1 MLDGILGRGF
11 ATKCKSLI
19 KAIKSRIDVIRR
31 KKSATLKFLKKDIAD
46 LLANGLDINAYGRVE
61 GYIAELVLSS
71 CYDFIDK
78 CCDFVTKHVSVMQK
92 LSDCPEDCREAVSSL
107 MFAAA
112 RFSDLPELRELRHIF
127 HERYENSL
135 DVFANKQLVENSAS
149 NPSTMERKVMVMHDI
164 ASEFSIKW
172 DSKAFERR
180 MSEPV
185 VIPQPQDRTKKYGSF
200 HVNGEDNKSN
210 YGKQDRLKK
219 YGSFHVNGDDN
230 KSNDGKQDR
239 LKKYGSFHVNGDDNK
254 SNDGKQDRPKKYGS
268 FHVNGDDNKSNDG
281 KSADPPRD
289 ELKVD
294 KNGHKWEFS
303 VEDKLRQGREEAFA
317 RRENLDI
324 PLPQKQEVVEKD
336 DIAFKTARLSSS
348 TSGKRI
354 ERVNGGGKV
363 QDGRENSVPG
373 IDNQDVLTQRKPD
386 LNPNNYA
393 APRSRSQD
401 KDLFVPDSYANEYG
415 VQNSTRKTPVEGEP
429 KRKPRSSSAL
439 PPPYVK
445 PPSIKSKESMNGAN
459 ILSSLAGLDSD
470 GVSGDPSMPDK
481 EGQRI
486 PPMRGHDRETDNYY
500 SHSEIG
506 IPIPRRRSSRRRH
519 LRSASGHIE
528 IGNAEDTE
536 FMRRKPRSRR
546 RDESRQGLQI
556 LFDEEHQR
564 YDQEERIIDRLLMHY
579 SKKPS
584 TSEDGKLRRK
594 SKSHHAHHKRTDV
607 DEEALEKASMDRS
620 DDISE
625 TIPRPVRSI
634 SLPREQTTQS
644 EGTKVYTRA
653 TSFQQ
658 GRSNAARHV
667 HPKLPDYDDL
677 AAHFAAMKGR

>member
-11 ATKCKSLI
+11 AAKCKSLI

-172 DSKAFERR
+172 DSKAFKRR
-180 MSEPV
+180 MSEPA
-185 VIPQPQDRTKKYGSF
+185 VIPQPQDRPKKYGP
-200 HVNGEDNKSN
+200 
-210 YGKQDRLKK
+210 
-219 YGSFHVNGDDN
+219 FHVNGDDN
-230 KSNDGKQDR
+230 KSN
-239 LKKYGSFHVNGDDNK
+239 N
-254 SNDGKQDRPKKYGS
+254 
-268 FHVNGDDNKSNDG
+268 G

-289 ELKVD
+289 ELTVD
-294 KNGHKWEFS
+294 ENGHKWEFS
-303 VEDKLRQGREEAFA
+303 IEDKLRQGREEGFA
-317 RRENLDI
+317 RKENLDI
-324 PLPQKQEVVEKD
+324 PLPKKQEVVEKD

-354 ERVNGGGKV
+354 ERVNGGGKL

-373 IDNQDVLTQRKPD
+373 IDNQEVLTQRKPD

-415 VQNSTRKTPVEGEP
+415 VQNSTRKNPVEGEP
-429 KRKPRSSSAL
+429 KRKPRCSSAL

-445 PPSIKSKESMNGAN
+445 PPSIKSKDSMNGAN

-500 SHSEIG
+500 SHGESG
-506 IPIPRRRSSRRRH
+506 TPIPRRRSSRRRH

-528 IGNAEDTE
+528 IGTAEDTE

-564 YDQEERIIDRLLMHY
+564 NDEEERIIDRLLMHY

-594 SKSHHAHHKRTDV
+594 SKSHHAHHKRNDV

-634 SLPREQTTQS
+634 SLPREQKTQS

>member
-11 ATKCKSLI
+11 AAKCKSLI

-92 LSDCPEDCREAVSSL
+92 LSDWPEDCREAVSSL

-239 LKKYGSFHVNGDDNK
+239 
-254 SNDGKQDRPKKYGS
+254 PKKYGS

-317 RRENLDI
+317 RKENLDI

-445 PPSIKSKESMNGAN
+445 PPSIKSKDSMNGAN

-500 SHSEIG
+500 SHSESG

-519 LRSASGHIE
+519 LRSASGLIE

>member
-11 ATKCKSLI
+11 AAKCKSLI

-180 MSEPV
+180 MSEPA
-185 VIPQPQDRTKKYGSF
+185 VIPQP
-200 HVNGEDNKSN
+200 
-210 YGKQDRLKK
+210 
-219 YGSFHVNGDDN
+219 
-230 KSNDGKQDR
+230 
-239 LKKYGSFHVNGDDNK
+239 
-254 SNDGKQDRPKKYGS
+254 QDRPKKYGS
-268 FHVNGDDNKSNDG
+268 FHVNGDDNKSNYGKQDRPKKYGPFHVNGDDNKSNNG

-294 KNGHKWEFS
+294 ENGHKWEFS
-303 VEDKLRQGREEAFA
+303 IEDKLRQGREEGFA
-317 RRENLDI
+317 RKENLDI
-324 PLPQKQEVVEKD
+324 PLPKKQEVVEKD

-354 ERVNGGGKV
+354 ERVNGGGKL

-373 IDNQDVLTQRKPD
+373 IDNQEVLTQRKPD

-415 VQNSTRKTPVEGEP
+415 VQNSTRKNPVEGEP
-429 KRKPRSSSAL
+429 KWKPRCSSAL

-445 PPSIKSKESMNGAN
+445 PPSIKSKDSMNGAN

-500 SHSEIG
+500 SHGESG
-506 IPIPRRRSSRRRH
+506 TPIPRRRSSRRRH

-528 IGNAEDTE
+528 IGTAEDTE

-564 YDQEERIIDRLLMHY
+564 NDEEERIIDRLLMHY

-594 SKSHHAHHKRTDV
+594 SKSHHAHHKRNDV

-634 SLPREQTTQS
+634 SLPREQKTQS

>member
-11 ATKCKSLI
+11 AAKCKSLI

-210 YGKQDRLKK
+210 YGKQDR
-219 YGSFHVNGDDN
+219 
-230 KSNDGKQDR
+230 
-239 LKKYGSFHVNGDDNK
+239 
-254 SNDGKQDRPKKYGS
+254 PKKYGS

-317 RRENLDI
+317 RKENLDI

-445 PPSIKSKESMNGAN
+445 PPSIKSKDSMNGAN

-500 SHSEIG
+500 SHSESG

-519 LRSASGHIE
+519 LRSASGLIE

>member
-11 ATKCKSLI
+11 AAKCKSLI

-180 MSEPV
+180 MSEPA
-185 VIPQPQDRTKKYGSF
+185 VIPQP
-200 HVNGEDNKSN
+200 
-210 YGKQDRLKK
+210 QDRLKK

-254 SNDGKQDRPKKYGS
+254 SNDGKQDRPKKYGP
-268 FHVNGDDNKSNDG
+268 FHVNGDDNKSNNG

-294 KNGHKWEFS
+294 ENGHKWEFS
-303 VEDKLRQGREEAFA
+303 IEDKLRQGREEGFA
-317 RRENLDI
+317 RKENLDI
-324 PLPQKQEVVEKD
+324 PLPKKQEVVEKD

-354 ERVNGGGKV
+354 ERVNGGGKL

-373 IDNQDVLTQRKPD
+373 IDNQEVLTQRKPD

-415 VQNSTRKTPVEGEP
+415 VQNSTRKNPVEGEP
-429 KRKPRSSSAL
+429 KWKPRCSSAL

-445 PPSIKSKESMNGAN
+445 PPSIKSKDSMNGAN

-500 SHSEIG
+500 SHGESG
-506 IPIPRRRSSRRRH
+506 TPIPRRRSSRRRH

-528 IGNAEDTE
+528 IGTAEDTE

-564 YDQEERIIDRLLMHY
+564 NDEEERIIDRLLMHY

-594 SKSHHAHHKRTDV
+594 SKSHHAHHKRNDV

-634 SLPREQTTQS
+634 SLPREQKTQS